1 MAYYYLTDEGKIY
14 KSAGVRK
21 VRLIHQ
27 NVFNEKCYT
36 HFSINH
42 SKPNTNSN
50 SNCWIYNPH
59 IPLQIT
65 KTALQTI
72 SSISPSSFS
81 SRWKIEA
88 VQDIKFM
95 HGIDLAAELS
105 ARRNKCK
112 RKNLPIQ
119 LFKKNNKIICEA
131 NDFQQILFELSMREL

>member
-27 NVFNEKCYT
+27 NVFNEKYYT

-42 SKPNTNSN
+42 SKLNTNAN
-50 SNCWIYNPH
+50 GMIYNPY

-65 KTALQTI
+65 KTALQSI

-95 HGIDLAAELS
+95 YGIDLAAELN

-131 NDFQQILFELSMREL
+131 NDIQQILFELSMREL